1 MKISLTI
8 AALCILNSY
17 VFTQDKPLN
26 KSIRTV
32 ISENSAVSI
41 KNDQYDPT
49 FIQKKGERPE
59 KNLHISNLSHINHQN
74 NFQKDLF
81 GLDLIQTTI
90 ASEDYYIK
98 SHYVVTEQTG
108 NTAGTI
114 WVVAG
119 IESNPSG
126 NDKIGIYKYEQTGWV
141 LKTYVYTF
149 RFLSGDLDAE
159 IIERYN
165 GDKSLYITTSGTS
178 QTPYGK
184 KNVLL
189 VALNLNDLSQ
199 GSITDLSWPGI
210 TNNEYYNPHITTDNG
225 SDDTYPFLYLVA
237 SVDSI
242 TTDNKHVNAQKFA
255 YIDNPW
261 AVTSPNINYR
271 SEILPV
277 YWPNGGA
284 TETHFLYSDIAYV
297 HIPSSLNRII
307 FTYSNVPDE
316 TKIWLSSCTITGANA
331 LFTGTIDRGTG
342 KKIQNSAIAAS
353 GGLDQSQIM
362 VAFEENYN
370 NGGDIDIHSAKSNDG
385 GITWEIATID
395 FSESSAMLGKLV
407 SRRGVTNEY
416 YLSYFSDIDSVMSIK
431 SNSNTGYYWD
441 VPIKVNDSYPSNPFY
456 ITSTGFTNT
465 LGERL
470 TVWGKFAQP
479 LQLPVLLI
487 GSFWPNLPTSLEN
500 ETDLSINTY
509 QLFQNYPNPF
519 NPSTKISWQSPVSS
533 HQTLKVYDVLG
544 NEIATLL
551 NEEKDR
557 GVYSTN
563 FDASGLASGIY
574 FYRLQAEDFI
584 QTNKMILIK

>member
-26 KSIRTV
+26 KSLKTV
-32 ISENSAVSI
+32 IPENSVVEI
-41 KNDQYDPT
+41 KNDKYDPT
-49 FIQKKGERPE
+49 FIQKKEYRPE
-59 KNLHISNLSHINHQN
+59 KKQHISNLSHINHQN

-81 GLDLIQTTI
+81 ALDIIQTTI

-119 IESNPSG
+119 IESNTQG

-141 LKTYVYTF
+141 LKTYIYTF
-149 RFLSGDLDAE
+149 RFLSNDIDAE

-165 GDKSLYITTSGTS
+165 GDKSLLITTSGSS

-189 VALNLNDLSQ
+189 VALNLNDFSQ
-199 GSITDLSWPGI
+199 GSITDLSWPGG
-210 TNNEYYNPHITTDNG
+210 TDNEYYNPHITTDNG
-225 SDDTYPFLYLVA
+225 SDDTYPWIFLVA

-255 YIDNPW
+255 YVANPW
-261 AVTSPNINYR
+261 EVTIPNIIYR
-271 SEILPV
+271 AEILPV
-277 YWPNGGA
+277 YWPTGGT

-297 HIPSSLNRII
+297 NISSSLNRII

-316 TKIWLSSCTITGANA
+316 TKIWLSSCTINGSNA

-342 KKIQNSAIAAS
+342 KKIQNSAISAS

-370 NGGDIDIHSAKSNDG
+370 NGSDIDIHSAKSNDG

-395 FSESSAMLGKLV
+395 FSESSAILGKLV

-416 YLSYFSDIDSVMSIK
+416 YLSYFSNIDSVMSIK
-431 SNSNTGYYWD
+431 TNSNTGNYWD
-441 VPIKVNDSYPSNPFY
+441 SPIKVNDSYPSNPFY
-456 ITSTGFTNT
+456 ITSTGFTGT
-465 LGERL
+465 SGERL

-487 GSFWPNLPTSLEN
+487 GSFYPNVPTAVGLDEEAVLNSYN
-500 ETDLSINTY
+500 
-509 QLFQNYPNPF
+509 LFQNYPNPF

-533 HQTLKVYDVLG
+533 HQTLKIYDVLG
-544 NEIATLL
+544 NEVAKLVDEYRSAGKYEVEF
-551 NEEKDR
+551 N
-557 GVYSTN
+557 
-563 FDASGLASGIY
+563 ASDLSSGIY
-574 FYRLQAEDFI
+574 FYKLQLGSFVE
-584 QTNKMILIK
+584 TKKMILLK